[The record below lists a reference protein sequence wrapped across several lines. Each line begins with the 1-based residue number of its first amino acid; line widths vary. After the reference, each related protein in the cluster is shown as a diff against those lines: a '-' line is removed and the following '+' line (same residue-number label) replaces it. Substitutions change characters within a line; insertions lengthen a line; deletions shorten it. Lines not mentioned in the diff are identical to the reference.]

1 MVIEMET
8 EMTRTVYSTHAS
20 YGSALA
26 ALESAWACGDL
37 FDCDEPAIEKQGS
50 RWAITIREQLYS
62 Y

>member
-1 MVIEMET
+1 MN
-8 EMTRTVYSTHAS
+8 RAVYSTYAS
-20 YGSALA
+20 YASALN

-37 FDCDEPAIEKQGS
+37 FDCDEPAIERRGS